1 MYESTRGSRIDADT
15 MGSEFPTY
23 GVIYPTSTGFTVPS
37 GIYNPTNLIYMA
49 IRKPQYD
56 GTSGGMTWIKCRD
69 NTNYHALFDTERG
82 ASNLLYSNTTSSQS
96 TDEFQLNSFNA
107 DGFSCGNGTST
118 NGLTGSTPLK
128 YASWTF
134 RKRKRFFDVV
144 TYTGNGTAG
153 REIAHDLGVAPGM
166 MIVKVTST
174 SDNWDIYHRGLDA
187 TNPGDWYVR
196 FNTSVPANHAGRWN
210 DTEPTDSV
218 FTLGN
223 DSGVN
228 GSGLEYVA
236 YLFAHDPDG
245 EDDDG
250 MIACGSAS
258 SSAIVDL
265 GWEPQY
271 ILIKRHDFAGTWKV
285 VDTLRGCSTDSG
297 GTPSDAVL
305 FPDTSASEGV
315 GNYGIYIT
323 PTGFKNSGENNIYMA
338 IRGPM
343 MVEPEA
349 ATEVFAIDAT
359 QVTTAPSWTSGFPVD
374 MAIKTT
380 EGTGVSNHHVVNRLS
395 GVGKVAYTDS
405 TSAETAYNDSGTKS
419 AFDYMDGFGSGS
431 SGNEAQVMFKRA
443 KGFFDIVAYPGDG
456 VGGRTVN
463 HSLGVVPEMIIV
475 KSRLNPESW
484 MTYHSSLGNMRY
496 VALNSDNPQSS
507 AYNQY
512 WNSTSPTSSVFS
524 VGTDNGVNNS
534 SWTYISYL
542 FATLEGVS
550 KVGSYTGTGATLNI
564 DCGFSAG
571 ARFVLIKRLDNN
583 SSWWTWDS
591 VRGIVSGNDPVINLD
606 DSSAEITNTD
616 YIDPHASGFALTAAG
631 NWLYGMNYPT
641 GEYIFLAIA

>member
-1 MYESTRGSRIDADT
+1 MSKLAKSLAAAAGNAGADAPNVEDVFST
-15 MGSEFPTY
+15 Y
-23 GVIYPTSTGFTVPS
+23 
-37 GIYNPTNLIYMA
+37 L
-49 IRKPQYD
+49 YD
-56 GTSGGMTWIKCRD
+56 GTSSSPHQIQTGVDLDGEGGMVWTKVRD
-69 NTNYHALFDTERG
+69 YTYGHILVNTESPGKYL
-82 ASNLLYSNTTSSQS
+82 ASHNTDAENNLDITYNSDGHTINTTSGAVN
-96 TDEFQLNSFNA
+96 NSSRN
-107 DGFSCGNGTST
+107 
-118 NGLTGSTPLK
+118 

-134 RKRKRFFDVV
+134 RKAPRFFDVV

-166 MIVKVTST
+166 MIVKVTSAA
-174 SDNWDIYHRGLDA
+174 DAWDIYHRGLDA

-210 DTEPTDSV
+210 DTEPTDTV

-245 EDDDG
+245 EDNDG
-250 MIACGSAS
+250 MIACGSAA

-305 FPDTSASEGV
+305 FPDTSAAEGV

-338 IRGPM
+338 IRAPM
-343 MVEPEA
+343 MKEPESG
-349 ATEVFAIDAT
+349 TEVFAIDAT
-359 QVTTAPSWTSGFPVD
+359 QVTTGPSWTSGFPVD
-374 MAIKTT
+374 MAIKTR

-475 KSRLNPESW
+475 KSRSNTEGW

-550 KVGSYTGTGATLNI
+550 KVGSFTGSAGASQDI
-564 DCGFSAG
+564 DCGFSGG
-571 ARFVLIKRLDNN
+571 ARFVLIKRTNTTGH
-583 SSWWTWDS
+583 WFIWDTE
-591 VRGIVSGNDPVINLD
+591 RGIVSGNDPHLELD
-606 DSSAEITNTD
+606 TTTAESSSYDT
-616 YIDPHASGFALTAAG
+616 IDPLSTGFTVNRNAG
-631 NWLYGMNYPT
+631 TDINVDGGT
-641 GEYIFLAIA
+641 YIFLAIA